1 MGKKLSLILLC
12 IFCVVY
18 FGWIGLLAYLQGGVR
33 IENPACVTID
43 PETQRIDLAWY
54 LEPFCDWWYT
64 FESGDSK
71 LYRFCYDLPDWLED
85 ISMDIVVSWP
95 DNACI
100 LYMGEDRG
108 KHLIEVDYPD
118 ADWQ

>member
-12 IFCVVY
+12 IFCILF
-18 FGWIGLLAYLQGGVR
+18 FGWIGLLGYLQGGVR
-33 IENPACVTID
+33 IENPACVTLD
-43 PETQRIDLAWY
+43 PENQRIDLAWY
-54 LEPFCDWWYT
+54 IEPFCDWCYT
-64 FESGDSK
+64 FETGDSK
-71 LYRFCYDLPDWLED
+71 LFRFCYSLPDWLED

-95 DNACI
+95 DNTCV

-108 KHLIEVDYPD
+108 KHLIDADYPY